1 MNNIIDDLTEI
12 FDIIIF
18 DAPPCLIVAD
28 ALILAR
34 LVDFTIIVSAQNYT
48 RMEDLNKAKFSIEN
62 VGGKVAGVVLNK
74 VQMNSKTYSNSYY
87 YGEKLTDFKP
97 KQRK

>member
-1 MNNIIDDLTEI
+1 MNKI

-18 DAPPCLIVAD
+18 DAPPCLVVAD

-48 RMEDLNKAKFSIEN
+48 RMEDLNKAKISIEN

-74 VQMNSKTYSNSYY
+74 VQMTSKTYSNSYY